1 MDGAVSSARALG
13 SKVMSSS
20 QSNNEAATQLDL
32 NYLQRVKVYR
42 LNDEGRWDDK
52 GTGHVSV
59 EYLERSDALGMV
71 VIDEEDNNTLL
82 VHRISADDIYRRQEE
97 TIISWTDPEIATD
110 LALSFQEAMG
120 CGFIWYGLC
129 AWWDSSESLS
139 CREQICNVRRS
150 VVHYTNVG
158 ALENGARVTSDEL
171 EHSGTSQDDDDVLHD
186 SGSSEIQQ
194 LPGVELSSLPQI
206 VKTIAEV
213 APPDKDRV
221 ASLIMKEQS
230 YIPKLMELFRL
241 CEDLENV
248 ENLHMI
254 FRIVKGM
261 ISLNDKNVFDTIFS
275 DEHVMDVVGA
285 LEYDPELS
293 SQQDHR
299 GFLKTQVVFK
309 EAVPIHDV
317 AIVSKIHQTYRI
329 GYVKDVILPRV
340 LDDQTFAN
348 MNSMML
354 ANNKAVVSAL
364 HSDKTF
370 VSDLFAKLRSPDI
383 SQNVRNDLIYF
394 LHEFCNLS
402 KNLLSLHRS
411 ELFGSLVEKGI
422 FEVVTMALQSEDLN
436 LRVSG
441 SDILIVI
448 LNHDAAL
455 LRTFLV
461 QQEGHVLFGLLV
473 KGLLN
478 SSEGGLQAQI
488 LEIMRMLLDSEPSE
502 QQPTEKIAY
511 LEMFYEKY
519 IDQLVE
525 VLTSSCPTKV
535 VTEHSKRVPT
545 VEKTQASGEVLGNI
559 CELMCFCVLHH
570 GYRMKYYVMRNN
582 VVEKVL
588 RLVRRKEKV
597 LVVAA
602 VRFLRTC
609 VGLKDNF
616 YARYLIKN
624 NLFEPVIQAFLANG
638 NRYNLLNSAV
648 LELLDFIRKSNLKD
662 LLIHIVENY
671 GKKLECV
678 DYVDTVKQLK
688 VKYDQY
694 MDDSTTSNREAP
706 AGPSGIETSSD
717 RFIGPLPSL
726 RKRKDE
732 RALDKA
738 EEDYFNEDSDDEE
751 DSAQTSQTITVNGN
765 AVEDAPFRPFCL
777 VDYDDEDDDSLV
789 PSNGKSRPRKSDGSE
804 HWPHAKRRPHLG
816 DFSIHKKLRQDSGGQ
831 SELGKQEVD
840 GINRISVEGKPQIGR
855 TTDQQPGN
863 LKGGLDDKRDSTK
876 SSSSKVRDD
885 SVVSRLGAPGR
896 VSAGCKL
903 QIEAKPRIP
912 AASSPEQSSSR

>member
-32 NYLQRVKVYR
+32 NYLQVYR

-82 VHRISADDIYRRQEE
+82 VHRISADDIYRRQEGRNDYFMDGSRDCHRSGSE
-97 TIISWTDPEIATD
+97 LPRGHGVWVYLLWKTGPVLQVTNWNILVHLKTMVSFWNIVLYRTILIHCAT
-110 LALSFQEAMG
+110 
-120 CGFIWYGLC
+120 
-129 AWWDSSESLS
+129 
-139 CREQICNVRRS
+139 
-150 VVHYTNVG
+150 
-158 ALENGARVTSDEL
+158 
-171 EHSGTSQDDDDVLHD
+171 DDVLHD

-688 VKYDQY
+688 VKYDQQHWFL
-694 MDDSTTSNREAP
+694 TS
-706 AGPSGIETSSD
+706 D
-717 RFIGPLPSL
+717 LL
-726 RKRKDE
+726 
-732 RALDKA
+732 
-738 EEDYFNEDSDDEE
+738 SDDEE

>member
-1 MDGAVSSARALG
+1 V
-13 SKVMSSS
+13 
-20 QSNNEAATQLDL
+20 
-32 NYLQRVKVYR
+32 QRVKVYR

-82 VHRISADDIYRRQEE
+82 VHRISADDIYRRQEGRFYCALAQ

-120 CGFIWYGLC
+120 CGFIW
-129 AWWDSSESLS
+129 
-139 CREQICNVRRS
+139 EQICNVQRS

-158 ALENGARVTSDEL
+158 VLYRTILIHCAT
-171 EHSGTSQDDDDVLHD
+171 DDVLHD

-502 QQPTEKIAY
+502 QPTEKIAY

-545 VEKTQASGEVLGNI
+545 VEKTPASGEVLGNI

-638 NRYNLLNSAV
+638 NRYNLLNSSV

-694 MDDSTTSNREAP
+694 MDDSTTS
-706 AGPSGIETSSD
+706 D

-738 EEDYFNEDSDDEE
+738 EEDYFNEDRY
-751 DSAQTSQTITVNGN
+751 VLLY
-765 AVEDAPFRPFCL
+765 F
-777 VDYDDEDDDSLV
+777 
-789 PSNGKSRPRKSDGSE
+789 
-804 HWPHAKRRPHLG
+804 
-816 DFSIHKKLRQDSGGQ
+816 
-831 SELGKQEVD
+831 
-840 GINRISVEGKPQIGR
+840 IG
-855 TTDQQPGN
+855 TGF
-863 LKGGLDDKRDSTK
+863 
-876 SSSSKVRDD
+876 
-885 SVVSRLGAPGR
+885 
-896 VSAGCKL
+896 
-903 QIEAKPRIP
+903 
-912 AASSPEQSSSR
+912 